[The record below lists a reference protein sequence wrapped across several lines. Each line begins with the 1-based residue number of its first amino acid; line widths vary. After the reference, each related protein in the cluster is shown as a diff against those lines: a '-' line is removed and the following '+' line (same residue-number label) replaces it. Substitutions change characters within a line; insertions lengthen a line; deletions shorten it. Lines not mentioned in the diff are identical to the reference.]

1 MVLTIWLPDFIIE
14 RSQED
19 FDIMAGL
26 EERKVFQKVYNGQ
39 CRLLHEL
46 NDCWTI

>member
-1 MVLTIWLPDFIIE
+1 MVLTLWLPDFIIE

-26 EERKVFQKVYNGQ
+26 RRKKSVSESVK
-39 CRLLHEL
+39 
-46 NDCWTI
+46 WAMSAIA